1 MSHFYLISKSC
12 IVTFILTQN
21 SHLTFLS
28 FSHLSRDGT
37 NTLGIITFALL
48 FGTVLGTLGE
58 RAKAVIAGFRVID
71 DVIMSIVRGVMW
83 YAVKN
88 EF

>member
-1 MSHFYLISKSC
+1 MC
-12 IVTFILTQN
+12 
-21 SHLTFLS
+21 HLVKEKNVWSFDASVSIFLS
-28 FSHLSRDGT
+28 FSLLPRDGT

-58 RAKAVIAGFRVID
+58 RAKPVIAGFRVID

-83 YAVKN
+83 YVMNLNFA
-88 EF
+88 F